1 MAAPKK
7 RRSHSKQGKNRAHR
21 ALKLQ
26 NITVN
31 SEGEFVL
38 SHQFSAYKTRK
49 ILKKGT
55 LLGEKS

>member
-21 ALKLQ
+21 ALKAQ
-26 NITVN
+26 NIMVN
-31 SEGEFVL
+31 GEGETVL
-38 SHQFSAYKTRK
+38 SHQLNSYKNRK

-55 LLGEKS
+55 LLGDK